1 MFEAVVIFHFVNYL
15 GRSELSV
22 LVAVGCFEEELCFP
36 SLSLSFSSLQHE
48 AAAAPVAEEVPSV
61 VLPLPLPAAAAV
73 AALLTTAAPPFHG
86 LLPPVGPSPPAE
98 ETETHSVVSGK
109 SHFCFTQMHISKIN
123 LAGGVAFFCLCRALL
138 AALELEEGLLSALL
152 INCNRSSTR
161 LWSSTPPSRSI
172 NDWCSSRFGCS
183 SLRFVKRRRSFSRIS
198 A

>member
-61 VLPLPLPAAAAV
+61 ALPLPLPAAAAV
-73 AALLTTAAPPFHG
+73 AALLTSAAPPFHG

-98 ETETHSVVSGK
+98 GTETHSVVSGK

-123 LAGGVAFFCLCRALL
+123 
-138 AALELEEGLLSALL
+138 
-152 INCNRSSTR
+152 
-161 LWSSTPPSRSI
+161 
-172 NDWCSSRFGCS
+172 
-183 SLRFVKRRRSFSRIS
+183 
-198 A
+198 